1 MFTGIVQGLGRVE
14 SLVDGVLLVRVPDEL
29 AGEQPWALGES
40 VAVDGCC
47 LTIVAHDGPL
57 RFDLSPETIA
67 RTGFR
72 RIRPRSPVNL
82 ERAMRL
88 GDRFGGHIVQG
99 HVDATGEIVSIQPE
113 ADSFRFTFRAPDG
126 TGRYL
131 IDKGS
136 VAVDGISLTVVE
148 PRGPEFDVWII
159 PHTMRVTNLGES
171 KPGDPVN
178 LEFDVLAK
186 HVEKLLAGGLE
197 SGPYSLGARP

>member
-1 MFTGIVQGLGRVE
+1 MFTGIVQGVGRVE
-14 SLVDGVLLVRVPDEL
+14 SLVDGVLLVRAPATL
-29 AGEQPWALGES
+29 ADDQPWAIGES

-47 LTIVAHDGPL
+47 LTIVGHDGPL

-72 RIRPRSPVNL
+72 RLRAGSPVNL

-113 ADSFRFTFRAPDG
+113 AGSFRFTFRTPEG
-126 TGRYL
+126 TERYL

-148 PRGPEFDVWII
+148 PRGPDFDVWII
-159 PHTMRVTNLGES
+159 PHTMKVTNLGEAAA
-171 KPGDPVN
+171 GDPVN

-186 HVEKLLAGGLE
+186 HVERLLAGGLVP
-197 SGPYSLGARP
+197 GPYSLGARP